1 MRKRTSKVER
11 PTLKVESRIFHLAF
25 NVQSSMFDV
34 RRSYCL
40 SPPHP
45 VTKSPPH
52 LPFPD
57 PHFTLAHIPF
67 AGTLI
72 FMPPSGPA
80 KSLQEV
86 VQAVGVYPAE
96 AYLFVQQG
104 LTYTVQKIHAEQ
116 TDPNASRHVSGRDL
130 CEGLRELALKQ
141 WGLMARTV
149 LARWNITST
158 MDFGRIVFAMVEHDL
173 LQKTENDRV
182 EDFRKVYDFTT
193 AFEKDYRIE
202 ATMENAR
209 ARPKETKL

>member
-1 MRKRTSKVER
+1 
-11 PTLKVESRIFHLAF
+11 
-25 NVQSSMFDV
+25 
-34 RRSYCL
+34 
-40 SPPHP
+40 
-45 VTKSPPH
+45 
-52 LPFPD
+52 
-57 PHFTLAHIPF
+57 
-67 AGTLI
+67 
-72 FMPPSGPA
+72 MPPSGPA

-86 VQAVGVYPAE
+86 VQAVGIYPAE

-104 LTYTVQKIHAEQ
+104 LTYTVQKIHAAQ
-116 TDPNASRHVSGRDL
+116 TDPQASRHVSGRDL

-202 ATMENAR
+202 ATLQNAR
-209 ARPKETKL
+209 AGRKETKL